1 MVPIYDFS
9 HRNLANTFH
18 REIDMSVLIEKGD
31 AAGAAVLRISLG
43 VMFLAHSVVLKLFTF
58 GLAGTAGYFASLG
71 LPATFAYLVF
81 AAEAI
86 GGALL
91 IANVATGWVSLALI
105 PVLAGAFWVHA
116 GNGWVFSAA
125 GGGWE
130 YPLFL
135 IVVSAVVALQA
146 FAVNARTAGKPAA
159 LGNVV
164 HQA

>member
-1 MVPIYDFS
+1 M
-9 HRNLANTFH
+9 NAL
-18 REIDMSVLIEKGD
+18 IDKRDGT
-31 AAGAAVLRISLG
+31 AATLLRVTLG

-58 GLAGTAGYFASLG
+58 GLAGTAGYFASIG
-71 LPATFAYLVF
+71 LPPGLAYVVF

-91 IANVATGWVSLALI
+91 LANVATAWVSLALI

-116 GNGWVFSAA
+116 GNGWVFSAT

-135 IVVSAVVALQA
+135 ILVSVVVSLQA
-146 FAVNARTAGKPAA
+146 FAARNRTTDRQPAV
-159 LGNVV
+159 LGSVAR
-164 HQA
+164 QA

>member
-1 MVPIYDFS
+1 
-9 HRNLANTFH
+9 
-18 REIDMSVLIEKGD
+18 MSALIKKGD
-31 AAGAAVLRISLG
+31 ATGAALLRVSLG

-58 GLAGTAGYFASLG
+58 GLAGTAGYFASIG
-71 LPATFAYLVF
+71 LPASLAYVVF

-91 IANVATGWVSLALI
+91 LANVATAWVSLALI

-135 IVVSAVVALQA
+135 VLVSVVVSLQA
-146 FAVNARTAGKPAA
+146 FAARSRSAASTPAVLGA
-159 LGNVV
+159 LAQ
-164 HQA
+164 QA